1 MKDFQLEICCEGV
14 ESALNA
20 FKGGCDRIELCDNLL
35 QGGTT
40 PSAGMIKY
48 LRQQTQKGIFVLI
61 RPRPGDFLY
70 SNAEKEV
77 MLRDIEQAKKLGADG
92 IVCGALKADGS
103 IDERT
108 TNRLI
113 EAALPLPFT
122 FHRAFDHCIKPMD
135 GLEII
140 IRLGAKRLLTSGQQS
155 TAVEGKE
162 LIKKLIENAGSRIC
176 IMPGSGINSGN
187 IAELAEYTGAIEF
200 HASAR
205 HSRNSAM
212 MHRIEH
218 PRMSSFNKN
227 LINDFEIRETNPEEV
242 RKIREKLESA

>member
-1 MKDFQLEICCEGV
+1 MENFQLEICSEGV

-40 PSAGMIKY
+40 PSAGMMEY
-48 LRQQTQKGIFVLI
+48 LRQQTRKGIFVLI

-70 SNAEKEV
+70 SNAEAEV

-92 IVCGALKADGS
+92 IVSGALNADGS
-103 IDERT
+103 IDEGIT
-108 TNRLI
+108 KRLI

-122 FHRAFDHCIKPMD
+122 FHRAFDLCIDPHE
-135 GLEII
+135 GLETII
-140 IRLGAKRLLTSGQQS
+140 KLGAKRLLTSGQQS
-155 TAVEGKE
+155 SASKGKD
-162 LIKKLIENAGSRIC
+162 LIKKLIKNAGSRIC

-187 IAELAEYTGAIEF
+187 IADLAEYTGAIEF

-212 MHRIEH
+212 MHRMEY
-218 PRMSSFNKN
+218 PRMSSFDKS